1 MFFYIFAQ
9 IFLKMDIQKLVEI
22 LFYIIPAIIVAGVS
36 YNIIKTFFVNEE
48 KKRFFDLQKDIKKDV
63 LPIKLQA
70 YERMVLFLERI
81 NLNKILFRVM
91 PQSSDKNDYENLLIA
106 HIESEFEHNLTQ
118 QIYISNECWNAILT
132 AKNALV
138 QNIRKVNMK
147 TEVSDAQKLR
157 EALINDMLENPSPS
171 IIAISVVKDEVG
183 KLLG

>member
-1 MFFYIFAQ
+1 MNTEKI
-9 IFLKMDIQKLVEI
+9 VEA
-22 LFYIIPAIIVAGVS
+22 LFYILPAILVAGVTYS
-36 YNIIKTFFVNEE
+36 LIKTFLENEE

-81 NLNKILFRVM
+81 NLNKMLFRVM

-118 QIYISNECWNAILT
+118 QIYISNECWSAIIT
-132 AKNALV
+132 AKNALI
-138 QNIRKVNMK
+138 QNIRKVNMNV
-147 TEVSDAQKLR
+147 EVSDAKKLR
-157 EALINDMLENPSPS
+157 EALINDMLESTSPS
-171 IIAISVVKDEVG
+171 FIAISVIKDEVA